1 MKDSDI
7 KLIAS
12 CFGLDDIKGIS
23 EISSGHI
30 NATYRVDT
38 AAESFLLQRINTSV
52 FTDPYAVMENIAR
65 VLERIPVLRLI
76 RTAEGGLCYS
86 CSNGVWRMYNFIGDS
101 ISYECIVSADMAGR
115 MGRALRSF
123 HTVLSGLDAS
133 TLCETIPRFHDMDYR
148 FSQLEDAIREDRAG
162 RLSSVRDEVCFM
174 MSGRERASRLSHMYA
189 DGLLPRRVT
198 HNDTKLSNVLFDRRT
213 GEYITFIDLDT
224 VMPGTLLFDTGD
236 MIRTGCSTAAEEEED
251 LDKVH
256 FSEEFFEAMRDGYIE
271 GNDMLTPM
279 EKDLFAE
286 SGRTITFIMALR
298 FLTDYINGDVY
309 YRTEYAHH
317 NLVRARNQIHLIM
330 EMDDYLGGQ
339 A

>member
-12 CFGLDDIKGIS
+12 CFGLDDINGIS

-38 AAESFLLQRINTSV
+38 AEESFLLQRINTSV

-101 ISYECIVSADMAGR
+101 ISYERIVSADMAGR

-133 TLCETIPRFHDMDYR
+133 ALCETIPRFHDMDYR

-236 MIRTGCSTAAEEEED
+236 MIRTGCSTAAEDEED

-339 A
+339 S

>member
-52 FTDPYAVMENIAR
+52 FTDPYAVMENIAK
-65 VLERIPVLRLI
+65 VLDRIPVLRLI
-76 RTAEGGLCYS
+76 RTEEGGLCYS

-101 ISYECIVSADMAGR
+101 ISYERIASADMAGR

-133 TLCETIPRFHDMDYR
+133 ALCETIPRFHDMDYR

-162 RLSSVRDEVCFM
+162 RFSSVRDEVCFM

-224 VMPGTLLFDTGD
+224 VMPGTILFDTGD
-236 MIRTGCSTAAEEEED
+236 MMRTGCSLAEEDDED
-251 LDKVH
+251 LGKVR
-256 FSEEFFEAMRDGYIE
+256 FSVPFFQAMREGYLSLSSGMITE
-271 GNDMLTPM
+271 M
-279 EKDLFAE
+279 EASLFNE
-286 SGRTITFIMALR
+286 SGMAITFIMALR
-298 FLTDYINGDVY
+298 FLTDYLNGDTY
-309 YRTEYAHH
+309 FRIDRPDH
-317 NLVRARNQIHLIM
+317 NLIRARNQIRLIEEM
-330 EMDDYLGGQ
+330 EKHQ
-339 A
+339 II